1 MSISSISGS
10 NSMIRLDNSRENFY
24 LYADKPKLGFFQKVG
39 RFFGKLGT
47 AVLPIAG
54 AVVSAAVPGF
64 GIPLGLGLFGAG
76 QFSRDATA
84 SSLAKDQAQINSYN
98 QEIGRKTVSLPGL
111 FEQASYADV
120 QLDFITPPE
129 FNSSLIPTI
138 SNRELSGTYE
148 VENFQFY

>member
-10 NSMIRLDNSRENFY
+10 NSMIRLDNSRETAY
-24 LYADKPKLGFFQKVG
+24 LYADKPKLNIFQKAG
-39 RFFGKLGT
+39 RFLGKLGT

-76 QFSRDATA
+76 QFAGDVTA
-84 SSLAKDQAQINSYN
+84 NALAKDQAQIDAYN
-98 QEIGRKTVSLPGL
+98 QDVGRKTVSLPGL
-111 FEQASYADV
+111 FEQASYADYQV
-120 QLDFITPPE
+120 DFITPPE